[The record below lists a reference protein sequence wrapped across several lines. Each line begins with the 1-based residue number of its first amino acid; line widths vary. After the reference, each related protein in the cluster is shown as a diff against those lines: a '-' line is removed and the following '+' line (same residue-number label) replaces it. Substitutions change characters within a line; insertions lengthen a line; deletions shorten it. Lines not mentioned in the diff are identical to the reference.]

1 MTELRAILLLA
12 LMLLAS
18 GLDCASQDM
27 VGIMTITGAVGEEEL
42 TDQDIERFESY
53 VSSPVEINLSS
64 ARALMKSGLFSV
76 YQAVSVADY
85 RSRHGDILSLAEL
98 AAVDGIGEAYAEA
111 LAPYVSF
118 YSTSLPGS
126 LPQSGVKSSSMARM
140 VLRNG
145 NTDLRG
151 KYRIT
156 SRRVEAGIAAR
167 KDSPANGSAYVS
179 IKGKKCLDDIV
190 IGDFNARF
198 GQGLSL
204 WTGMTMSGIGA
215 PSSMYKRQ
223 YGVYPAWT
231 FSGAHLRGA
240 ASSFSFGRVI
250 ASSFVSYPG
259 MTFLKAKDRDLTGG
273 VNLAI
278 LTGHGRAGVTAVGS
292 TGGIARIS
300 GDMRLCIKGVEL
312 FAEGAFDIVNSSSA
326 FLAGAVVPL
335 GKGTAGVV
343 GRFYQSAFDPVLTA
357 PVRAWT
363 KACDETGL
371 AASWQRKNLVL
382 SCDLAARPS
391 TGGTAEPQAQ
401 VKLLCSDAWEVSP
414 SVVVKARLTHR
425 LRSYG
430 LRGRTDARADVCVS
444 SGGWL
449 FNARA
454 NVLRCRN
461 TAWLGYLEPG

>member
-1 MTELRAILLLA
+1 MLF
-12 LMLLAS
+12 LLAS
-18 GLDCASQDM
+18 DLDCASQDIG
-27 VGIMTITGAVGEEEL
+27 GIMTITGAGGEEEL
-42 TDQDIERFESY
+42 TDQDMERFESY
-53 VSSPVEINLSS
+53 LSSPLEINMSS
-64 ARALMKSGLFSV
+64 VAALMKSGLFSV

-98 AAVDGIGEAYAEA
+98 AAVDGIGEAYADA

-118 YSTSLPGS
+118 YSSSLPGS
-126 LPQSGVKSSSMARM
+126 LPRPGVKSSSMARM

-145 NTDLRG
+145 SADFRG

-156 SRRVEAGIAAR
+156 SRRVEAGMAVR

-179 IKGKKCLDDIV
+179 IKGRKHLESIV
-190 IGDFNARF
+190 VGDFNARF
-198 GQGLSL
+198 GQGLSI

-223 YGVYPAWT
+223 YGIYPAWT
-231 FSGAHLRGA
+231 FSDAHFRGA

-259 MTFLKAKDRDLTGG
+259 MTFLQAKDRDFTGG
-273 VNLAI
+273 VNLAV
-278 LTGHGRAGVTAVGS
+278 LTGNGRAGVTAVGG
-292 TGGIARIS
+292 TGGFARIS

-312 FAEGAFDIVNSSSA
+312 FAEGAFDIVNSASA

-335 GKGTAGVV
+335 GEGTAGVV
-343 GRFYQSAFDPVLTA
+343 GRLYQTAFDPVLTA

-363 KACDETGL
+363 KACDETGV
-371 AASWQRKNLVL
+371 AASWQRKDLVL
-382 SCDLAARPS
+382 GCDLAAKPS
-391 TGGTAEPQAQ
+391 TRGTAEPQAQ
-401 VKLLCSDAWEVSP
+401 VKLLCSDAWNVSR
-414 SVVVKARLTHR
+414 SVVLKARLTHR

-444 SGGWL
+444 SGRWL

-461 TAWLGYLEPG
+461 TSWLGYLEPG